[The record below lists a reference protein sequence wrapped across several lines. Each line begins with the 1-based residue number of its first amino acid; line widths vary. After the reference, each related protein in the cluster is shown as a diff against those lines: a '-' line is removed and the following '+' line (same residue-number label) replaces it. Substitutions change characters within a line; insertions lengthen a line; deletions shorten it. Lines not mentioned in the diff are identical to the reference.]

1 MEKVKFIRLAS
12 PTDASVMDRLNEEF
26 NGVRMPLEEIKYSL
40 EQADEIVAIAYLGD
54 DPVGF
59 ACAQSIKSFCYG
71 ELVGEITE
79 MYIQERA
86 RRQGLAGM
94 LLVFLEEQL
103 FARGVRTVKVLT
115 GHDNHQAI
123 GAYEKSGYKR
133 EDEVL
138 LEKELGE

>member
-12 PTDASVMDRLNEEF
+12 PTDASVLDRLNEEF
-26 NGVRMPLEEIKYSL
+26 NGVRMQLEEIKYSL

-59 ACAQSIKSFCYG
+59 ACAQSFKSFCYR

-103 FARGVRTVKVLT
+103 FARGVSTVKVLT
-115 GHDNHQAI
+115 GHDNRHAI
-123 GAYEKSGYKR
+123 AAYEKSGYKR

>member
-12 PTDASVMDRLNEEF
+12 LPDASVLARLNEEF
-26 NGVRMPLEEIKYSL
+26 NGNEMPMGEVEYSL
-40 EQADEIVAIAYLGD
+40 QQADEIVAIAYLGD

-59 ACAQSIKSFCYG
+59 ACAQFFKSFCYR

-103 FARGVRTVKVLT
+103 IARGVRTVKVLT

-138 LEKELGE
+138 LEKELE

>member
-1 MEKVKFIRLAS
+1 MKKERHIRLAS
-12 PTDASVMDRLNEEF
+12 LSDASVLVRLNWEF
-26 NGVRMPLEEIKYSL
+26 NEVLMPLEETEHRLKQSG
-40 EQADEIVAIAYLGD
+40 EIVAIAYLGD

-59 ACAQSIKSFCYG
+59 ACAQSFQSFCYR

-94 LLVFLEEQL
+94 LLFFLEDQL
-103 FARGVRTVKVLT
+103 IARGVKTVKVLT
-115 GHDNHQAI
+115 GHDNHQAV
-123 GAYEKSGYKR
+123 GVYEKSGYKR

-138 LEKELGE
+138 LEKELG